1 MKEKWMKMAIDL
13 AYENTRTKKG
23 RPFGAIIVKDG
34 KIVGKG
40 VNEILATH
48 DPTAH
53 AELEAIRKAS
63 QVLGTSDL
71 SDCELYA
78 SGKPCPMCLS
88 AIYLANIQQ
97 VYYAYNAEEAAEAGL
112 STQYVYDQLSL
123 PEKER
128 DIQMKPMDKNTD
140 VKNPYALWK
149 EINE

>member
-1 MKEKWMKMAIDL
+1 M
-13 AYENTRTKKG
+13 
-23 RPFGAIIVKDG
+23 
-34 KIVGKG
+34 GKG